1 MIEVKNS
8 NAMELEGLKRCLDHL
23 QQEQV
28 AIAKLAT
35 DRHVLVRAHMKKETP
50 HIKHN
55 FNVWHLA
62 KFAQKKLSTKAQSS
76 HVRH

>member
-1 MIEVKNS
+1 
-8 NAMELEGLKRCLDHL
+8 MELEGLKHRLDHL

-35 DRHVLVRAHMKKETP
+35 DRQVQVRAHMKREAV
-50 HIKHN
+50 HQ
-55 FNVWHLA
+55 A
-62 KFAQKKLSTKAQSS
+62 KFQCLAFSKVCSEEAIQKSSIS